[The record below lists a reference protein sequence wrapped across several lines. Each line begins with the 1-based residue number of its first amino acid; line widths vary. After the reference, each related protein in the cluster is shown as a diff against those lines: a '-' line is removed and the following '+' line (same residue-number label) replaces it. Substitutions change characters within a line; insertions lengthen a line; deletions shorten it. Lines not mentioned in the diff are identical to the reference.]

1 MKTPFSTVL
10 IVLRDTLMSSASS
23 AWVSPACW
31 RYLFKHTT
39 KRAVIRLV
47 RARQRSSSGPT
58 AQFQG
63 QAPNTRTPRQ
73 HLPFPLK
80 RHQARAKK
88 QQAQPHS
95 WSAPF
100 ISNSQ
105 VIICLT
111 GVTRAALKDVRL
123 TDNTLLMPMHNDSVQ
138 R

>member
-1 MKTPFSTVL
+1 MMACVPGFDIIGSVA
-10 IVLRDTLMSSASS
+10 LRIISSDTKISAN
-23 AWVSPACW
+23 
-31 RYLFKHTT
+31 
-39 KRAVIRLV
+39 
-47 RARQRSSSGPT
+47 ARR
-58 AQFQG
+58 
-63 QAPNTRTPRQ
+63 ND
-73 HLPFPLK
+73 LPFFQLH
-80 RHQARAKK
+80 R
-88 QQAQPHS
+88 HS